1 MLNFLSTITSQ
12 NIIAIIP
19 KIIPIIV
26 CVILLISNASGIK
39 SKHIT
44 DIINPAANDKIKLK
58 NLFDVFFIVH
68 PIIPPTVV
76 PIVPKNNPKIVV
88 FIIFSINQAFLL

>member
-1 MLNFLSTITSQ
+1 M
-12 NIIAIIP
+12 
-19 KIIPIIV
+19 
-26 CVILLISNASGIK
+26 K
-39 SKHIT
+39 SRNK
-44 DIINPAANDKIKLK
+44 KIKLK

>member
-1 MLNFLSTITSQ
+1 MQ
-12 NIIAIIP
+12 
-19 KIIPIIV
+19 K
-26 CVILLISNASGIK
+26 
-39 SKHIT
+39 
-44 DIINPAANDKIKLK
+44 NDKIKLK

-88 FIIFSINQAFLL
+88 FIIFSINQAFFNLYFHNIFLLQFSEKEGAMHPLY